1 MVKSTPQARYDA
13 AHTTQVTLKLNLRT
27 DSDILDRLQT
37 VPNKQGYI
45 KSLIREDLSKRRT
58 EE

>member
-13 AHTTQVTLKLNLRT
+13 AHTVQITMKLNRT
-27 DSDILDRLQT
+27 TDADILDRLQS
-37 VPNKQGYI
+37 VPNRQGYI
-45 KSLIREDLSKRRT
+45 KSLIREDLSKRRI